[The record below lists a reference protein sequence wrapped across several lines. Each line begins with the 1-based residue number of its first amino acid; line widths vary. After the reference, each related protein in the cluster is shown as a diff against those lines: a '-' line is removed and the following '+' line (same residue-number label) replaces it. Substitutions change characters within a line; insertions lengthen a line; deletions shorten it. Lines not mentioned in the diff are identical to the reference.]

1 MLSSRRDGE
10 KQTNSNTI
18 SKTES
23 TGLDGFRFE
32 ETEKEILWKTGFGFL
47 GFFFKTK

>member
-18 SKTES
+18 SES